1 MATPSKPA
9 RVPPRWFVVT
19 AWHAHRAIHRLT
31 GGRRGLWRYTPG
43 GRWGALVLHSTGR
56 RSGKVRSA
64 ILGYVEDG
72 ENLAVLAM
80 NGWGQPEPAW
90 WLNLQAHPDAIVELK
105 GGERRAVRARAA
117 VGEDRERLLRRL
129 DEAEGDAD
137 LNAYLA
143 LRSRETAVV
152 VLEPR

>member
-1 MATPSKPA
+1 ASTRSTGWMMRAPSDRSTSRASSRSRPSGTPSGCSGAGAPRAEEAHMATPSKPA
-9 RVPPRWFVVT
+9 RVPPRWFVGT
-19 AWHAHRAIHRLT
+19 ARHAHRAIHQLT

-105 GGERRAVRARAA
+105 GGER
-117 VGEDRERLLRRL
+117 
-129 DEAEGDAD
+129 
-137 LNAYLA
+137 
-143 LRSRETAVV
+143 
-152 VLEPR
+152 

>member
-1 MATPSKPA
+1 MATASKPA
-9 RVPPRWFVVT
+9 RVPPRWVVVT
-19 AWHAHRAIHRLT
+19 AWHVHRAIHRLT
-31 GGRRGLWRYTPG
+31 GGRRGLWTYAPG
-43 GRWGALVLHSTGR
+43 GKWGALVLHSTGR
-56 RSGKVRSA
+56 RSGKERSA

-72 ENLAVLAM
+72 QDLAVLAM
-80 NGWGQPEPAW
+80 NGWGQPDPAW
-90 WLNLQAHPDAIVELK
+90 WLNLQAHPDATVEPK
-105 GGERRAVRARAA
+105 GGERRNVRARAA
-117 VGEDRERLLRRL
+117 VGEERERLLRRL